1 MKKRKA
7 MKRLDARR
15 RDFDKGPQAQSQDR
29 QRWRWEAGGY
39 HRPGSNNK

>member
-7 MKRLDARR
+7 MKRLQARR
-15 RDFDKGPQAQSQDR
+15 ADYDRMIVGTKRDYT
-29 QRWRWEAGGY
+29 GY